1 MAEYIYCYYHTHYQ
15 YRISS
20 HPRGNQQTTKNPFT
34 DHMSA
39 FIQSLLYPIHRDN
52 KVDGAIV
59 ISIAIAIAIAIAMV
73 F

>member
-1 MAEYIYCYYHTHYQ
+1 
-15 YRISS
+15 
-20 HPRGNQQTTKNPFT
+20 
-34 DHMSA
+34 MSA